1 MTPYVA
7 DPVYLNGRFLPL
19 AEAGVSPLDRGY
31 LYGDGVYEVIP
42 VYSRQPFRIDE
53 HLNRLQATLNG
64 VKLANPLDVDGWK
77 AVIQQ
82 LIAAAPWEDQSV
94 YLQVT
99 RGADNKRDH
108 AFPPASVPPGV
119 FAYAGPL
126 VTPTAELRARGVAAI
141 TVPDQRWA
149 RCDLKVISL
158 LANIL
163 ARQQAIDAGCAE
175 ALLIRDGY
183 LKEGAASNIFVV
195 RDGLLLAPPK
205 TQLMLPGITY
215 DLILELA
222 ATHGQP
228 VKVAEIAEAELRSAD
243 EVWMTSS
250 TKEILAITTLDGQP
264 VGNGPNAGK
273 PGPYGERM
281 WQWYQDFKNTIMR
294 KG

>member
-7 DPVYLNGRFLPL
+7 DPVYLNGDYLPL
-19 AEAGVSPLDRGY
+19 AEAGVSPLDRGF

-53 HLNRLQATLNG
+53 HLNRLQTTLDGIRLTNP
-64 VKLANPLDVDGWK
+64 LANEGWK
-77 AVIQQ
+77 DVVLA
-82 LIAAAPWEDQSV
+82 LIKAAPWEDQSI

-108 AFPPASVPPGV
+108 AFPPVTVAPTAFAFAS
-119 FAYAGPL
+119 PL
-126 VTPTAELRARGVAAI
+126 VTTPAEVRARGVAAI
-141 TVPDQRWA
+141 TVPDLRWG

-158 LANIL
+158 LANVL
-163 ARQQAIDAGCAE
+163 ARQQAVEEGCAE
-175 ALLIRDGY
+175 ALLIRDGL

-195 RDGLLLAPPK
+195 KNGVLLAPPK
-205 TQLMLPGITY
+205 TRLMLPGITY
-215 DLILELA
+215 DVILELA
-222 ATHGQP
+222 QAHGQP
-228 VKVAEIAEAELRSAD
+228 LEIREIAETELRSAD

-264 VGNGPNAGK
+264 VGNGK
-273 PGPYGERM
+273 PGPAGEQM
-281 WQWYQDFKNTIMR
+281 WQWYQDFKNTVMR